1 MRRPSVEAV
10 ERALYDSRSVVR
22 LHGFRRTMWV
32 MTPRTA
38 ASMFSSTTAGHAEA
52 LTQRLVSLVEANEIT
67 SDAPAWVENA
77 KAELLDALSERGTA
91 TTRELGEACPDT
103 AIALE
108 VQGVTVNAHSRL
120 MACLGFDGAVVRTR
134 PLGSWISSQ
143 YAWAPM
149 DAWVEGGIAD
159 VSPEAGAR
167 TIVDA
172 YLRGFGPATFKD
184 IKWWTGWTA
193 VMTRQALAD
202 AGAVPVEV
210 DGGEA
215 FVAANDV
222 DDLQPEP
229 WTSFLPGLD
238 PTTMGW
244 KERDWYLDPDQV
256 PWLFDRN
263 GNAGPTVWMDGRV
276 VGGWAQATDGEI
288 RHQLFDQEAVA
299 RSEEIDAAAERLAA
313 FLGDTRPRP
322 RFPTPALKDLS

>member
-1 MRRPSVEAV
+1 
-10 ERALYDSRSVVR
+10 
-22 LHGFRRTMWV
+22 MWV

-108 VQGVTVNAHSRL
+108 VQGVTVTAHSRL

-149 DAWVEGGIAD
+149 DAWVEGGLAD

-172 YLRGFGPATFKD
+172 YLRGFGPATVKD

-256 PWLFDRN
+256 PRLFDRN